1 MAINILEVMRGAF
14 PAADRAGVLGTPF
27 RLDFQVQFMWL
38 LVGVQVLID
47 QLPGRLYAQPKKQDL
62 LAVHLQFPHADLP
75 PTLAQVV
82 GSIPHEMT
90 KSLLKTQN
98 HRNVV
103 PLGDF
108 FSGNSLNRNE
118 VSEGATKMTLAELGI
133 ID

>member
-1 MAINILEVMRGAF
+1 
-14 PAADRAGVLGTPF
+14 
-27 RLDFQVQFMWL
+27 
-38 LVGVQVLID
+38 
-47 QLPGRLYAQPKKQDL
+47 
-62 LAVHLQFPHADLP
+62 
-75 PTLAQVV
+75 
-82 GSIPHEMT
+82 MT